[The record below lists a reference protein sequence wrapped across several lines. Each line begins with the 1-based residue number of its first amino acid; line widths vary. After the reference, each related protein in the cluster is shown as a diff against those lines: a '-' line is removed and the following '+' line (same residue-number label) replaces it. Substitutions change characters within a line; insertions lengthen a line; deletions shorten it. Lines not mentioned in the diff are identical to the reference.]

1 MAEQLTEGKKAL
13 EGEKTGAVDTLGAK
27 PAEVAKVAETP
38 KAAEAPKPTEVSK
51 TPDEL
56 YEELIAS
63 VHRYHPSADISLIEK
78 AYHVASKAHEGQVRK
93 SGEPYIIHPLSV
105 AIILASLELDKETI
119 AAGILHDVLEDTVMT
134 DEEMKQEFGEEVF
147 LLVDGVTKLQ
157 HLHLTDNTADPK
169 DKSAE
174 RLEMQAENLRK
185 MFLAMAKDIRV
196 IMIKLADRLHNMRT
210 LKYQSKEA
218 QLRIARETQEIY
230 CPIAQRLGISKIK
243 IELDDLSLKYLEP
256 EAYKEL
262 GRQIAQRKS
271 VREEY
276 IQSLVED
283 VRKHIESAGIKA
295 QIDGRAKH
303 FFSIYRKMVNQNK
316 TLDQIYDLFAIRI
329 IVDSVKD
336 CYAALGVIHEMYKPI
351 PGRFKDYIAMPKP
364 NMYQS
369 LHTTLIGPT
378 GQPFE
383 IQIRTFEMH
392 RTAEYGI
399 AAHWKY
405 KEASNNG
412 GTPAPM
418 TVTEEEKLSW
428 LRQILEWQRDMSDNQ
443 EFMSLLKS
451 DLDLYTD
458 TVFCFTPTGDVKN
471 LPNGSTPI
479 DFAYSIHSAV
489 GNKMIGAKVNG
500 KLVPIDY
507 KIQNGDR
514 IEVVTSQNSKGPSR
528 DWLNI
533 VKSTQAKN
541 KINQWFRSELKEEN
555 ITRGKDLL
563 IACCKA
569 KGINFPD
576 INKPEY
582 QSKIL
587 RKYGFHDW
595 NSCLATVGHG
605 GLKEGQIIN
614 RMYEE
619 YKKDHLAHIT
629 DEEVLQ
635 SIAESKDKT
644 PQKHSKSGII
654 VKGLYDVAV
663 HFSKCCSPVPGD
675 EIVGFVTRGRGVS
688 IHRTDCINMINLSE
702 MERERLI
709 DAEWQ
714 HDDEDEGNGL
724 YLAEIKIFG
733 NDRTG
738 LLVDITK
745 VFTEREI
752 NINGI
757 HSKTSKQG
765 VATID
770 VSFSTKG
777 RAELS
782 SVIDRLRQIESVID
796 IERTT
801 G

>member
-1 MAEQLTEGKKAL
+1 MADITTEEL
-13 EGEKTGAVDTLGAK
+13 EDLEN
-27 PAEVAKVAETP
+27 EV
-38 KAAEAPKPTEVSK
+38 VSK
-51 TPDEL
+51 DDNIKTMQEFVSPESL
-56 YEELIAS
+56 YQELIAS
-63 VHRYHPSADISLIEK
+63 VKKYHPSTDISLIEK
-78 AYHVASKAHEGQVRK
+78 AYKTADTAHKGQVRK
-93 SGEPYIIHPLSV
+93 SGEAYIIHPLCV
-105 AIILASLELDKETI
+105 AIILAELELDKETI
-119 AAGILHDVLEDTVMT
+119 VAGLLHDVVEDTVMT
-134 DEEMKQEFGEEVF
+134 VEEIASEFSEEIA
-147 LLVDGVTKLQ
+147 LLVDGVTKLGQ
-157 HLHLTDNTADPK
+157 LSYDADK
-169 DKSAE
+169 VE
-174 RLEMQAENLRK
+174 VQAENLRK

-196 IMIKLADRLHNMRT
+196 ILIKLADRLHNMRT
-210 LKYQSKEA
+210 LKYMTPEKQKEK
-218 QLRIARETQEIY
+218 ARETMDIY
-230 CPIAQRLGISKIK
+230 APIAQRLGISKIK

-256 EAYKEL
+256 EAYYDLVEKVAL
-262 GRQIAQRKS
+262 RKS
-271 VREEY
+271 VRDDY
-276 IQSLVED
+276 VQSLVKE
-283 VRKHIESAGIKA
+283 VSKHIENAGIKA

-303 FFSIYRKMVNQNK
+303 FFSIYKKMVNQHK

-329 IVDSVKD
+329 IVDNVKD

-405 KEASNNG
+405 KEAANNG
-412 GTPAPM
+412 GTVA
-418 TVTEEEKLSW
+418 TTKSEEEKLSW
-428 LRQILEWQRDMSDNQ
+428 LRQILEWQKDMSDNK

-451 DLDLYTD
+451 DLNLFSD
-458 TVFCFTPTGDVKN
+458 TVFCFTPSGDVKN
-471 LPNGSTPI
+471 LPTGSTPV

-507 KIQNGDR
+507 EIQNGDR
-514 IEVVTSQNSKGPSR
+514 IEIITSQNSKGPSR

-555 ITRGKDLL
+555 IVKGKEL
-563 IACCKA
+563 IAQYCKA
-569 KGINFPD
+569 KSINLTD

-582 QSKIL
+582 QSKVM

-595 NSCLATVGHG
+595 DSALATLGHG
-605 GLKEGQIIN
+605 GLKEGQVVN
-614 RMYEE
+614 KMLEE
-619 YKKDHLAHIT
+619 YRKDHPIQLT
-629 DEEVLQ
+629 DEDVLNNV
-635 SIAESKDKT
+635 SSENKDKAV
-644 PQKHSKSGII
+644 PQKSKSGII

-688 IHRTDCINMINLSE
+688 IHRTDCINIMNLSE
-702 MERERLI
+702 LEKVRLI

-714 HDDEDEGNGL
+714 QGAEQGDNGL

-733 NDRTG
+733 NNRTG
-738 LLVDITK
+738 LLVDITRI
-745 VFTEREI
+745 FTEREI
-752 NINGI
+752 DISSIN
-757 HSKTSKQG
+757 SKTSKQG
-765 VATID
+765 VATISI
-770 VSFSTKG
+770 SFNTKG
-777 RAELS
+777 KEELS
-782 SVIDRLRQIESVID
+782 SLIEKIRQVESVID

>member
-1 MAEQLTEGKKAL
+1 MADITTEEL
-13 EGEKTGAVDTLGAK
+13 EELEN
-27 PAEVAKVAETP
+27 EV
-38 KAAEAPKPTEVSK
+38 VSK
-51 TPDEL
+51 DDNIKTMQEFVSPESL
-56 YEELIAS
+56 YQELIAS
-63 VHRYHPSADISLIEK
+63 VKKYHPSTDISLIEK
-78 AYHVASKAHEGQVRK
+78 AYKTADTAHKGQVRK
-93 SGEPYIIHPLSV
+93 SGEAYIIHPLCV
-105 AIILASLELDKETI
+105 AIILAELELDKETI
-119 AAGILHDVLEDTVMT
+119 VAGLLHDVVEDTVMT
-134 DEEMKQEFGEEVF
+134 VEEIASEFSEEIA
-147 LLVDGVTKLQ
+147 LLVDGVTKLGQ
-157 HLHLTDNTADPK
+157 LSYDADK
-169 DKSAE
+169 VE
-174 RLEMQAENLRK
+174 VQAENLRK

-196 IMIKLADRLHNMRT
+196 ILIKLADRLHNMRT
-210 LKYQSKEA
+210 LKYMTPEKQKEK
-218 QLRIARETQEIY
+218 ARETMDIY
-230 CPIAQRLGISKIK
+230 APIAQRLGISKIK

-256 EAYKEL
+256 EAYYDLVEKVAL
-262 GRQIAQRKS
+262 RKS
-271 VREEY
+271 VRDDY
-276 IQSLVED
+276 VQSLVKE
-283 VRKHIESAGIKA
+283 VSKHIENAGIKA

-303 FFSIYRKMVNQNK
+303 FFSIYKKMVNQHK

-329 IVDSVKD
+329 IVDNVKD

-405 KEASNNG
+405 KEAANNG
-412 GTPAPM
+412 GTVA
-418 TVTEEEKLSW
+418 TTKSEEEKLSW
-428 LRQILEWQRDMSDNQ
+428 LRQILEWQKDMSDNK

-451 DLDLYTD
+451 DLNLFSD
-458 TVFCFTPTGDVKN
+458 TVFCFTPSGDVKN
-471 LPNGSTPI
+471 LPTGSTPV

-507 KIQNGDR
+507 EIQNGDR
-514 IEVVTSQNSKGPSR
+514 IEIITSQNSKGPSR

-555 ITRGKDLL
+555 IVKGKEL
-563 IACCKA
+563 IAQYCKA
-569 KGINFPD
+569 KSINLTD

-582 QSKIL
+582 QSKVM

-595 NSCLATVGHG
+595 DSALATLGHG
-605 GLKEGQIIN
+605 GLKEGQVVN
-614 RMYEE
+614 KMLEE
-619 YKKDHLAHIT
+619 YRKDHPIQLT
-629 DEEVLQ
+629 DEDVLNNV
-635 SIAESKDKT
+635 SSENKDKAV
-644 PQKHSKSGII
+644 PQKSKSGII

-688 IHRTDCINMINLSE
+688 IHRTDCINIMNLSE
-702 MERERLI
+702 LEKMRLI

-714 HDDEDEGNGL
+714 QGAEQGDNGL

-733 NDRTG
+733 NNRTG
-738 LLVDITK
+738 LLVDITRI
-745 VFTEREI
+745 FTEREI
-752 NINGI
+752 DISSIN
-757 HSKTSKQG
+757 SKTSKQG
-765 VATID
+765 VATISI
-770 VSFSTKG
+770 SFNTKG
-777 RAELS
+777 KEELS
-782 SVIDRLRQIESVID
+782 SLIEKIRQVESVID